1 MPVKPL
7 VFLHG
12 WGQSGRIWHE
22 QRAYFSSMYAVNTPC
37 LPGHGSAPG
46 APAADWVDRLAAGLP
61 ENPAIIVGW
70 SLGGI
75 LAIRMALTY
84 PGHVAALVLVAT
96 TPCFCCRPDW
106 PFGCADDIFH
116 MFEAGVRESPA
127 RTVRHFFNLMLHGDG
142 LSRARV
148 RAIADA
154 AMEQK
159 HPAGTDGLQEGLAL
173 LASEDLRDQLAKLS
187 LPCLVVHG
195 TTDTVVPVAAGTY
208 LADHIAGAT
217 FIRYAGAGHAPFLT
231 RTETFNRKLEVWC
244 RNII

>member
-22 QRAYFSSMYAVNTPC
+22 QRAYFSSMYAVSTPC

-46 APAADWVDRLAAGLP
+46 APAADWVDGLAAGLP
-61 ENPAIIVGW
+61 ESPAIVVGW

-75 LAIRMALTY
+75 LAMRLALAY
-84 PGHVAALVLVAT
+84 PGHVAALVLVSA
-96 TPCFCCRPDW
+96 TPCFCRRPDW
-106 PFGCADDIFH
+106 PLGCADAVFRS
-116 MFEAGVRESPA
+116 FEADVRESPA
-127 RTVRHFFNLMLHGDG
+127 RAARHFFNLMLHGDG
-142 LSRARV
+142 LSRARM
-148 RAIADA
+148 RDIANA
-154 AMEQK
+154 AMEHE
-159 HPAGTDGLQEGLAL
+159 HPAGIDGLREGLAL

-208 LADHIAGAT
+208 LADHITGAT
-217 FIRYAGAGHAPFLT
+217 FIRCAGAGHAPFLSQA
-231 RTETFNRKLEVWC
+231 ETFNRQLEAWC
-244 RNII
+244 RNIT